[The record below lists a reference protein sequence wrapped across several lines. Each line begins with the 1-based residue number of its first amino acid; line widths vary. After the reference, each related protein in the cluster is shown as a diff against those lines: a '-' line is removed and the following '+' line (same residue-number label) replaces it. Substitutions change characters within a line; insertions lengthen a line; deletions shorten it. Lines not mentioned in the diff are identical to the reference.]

1 MYLLDQKAED
11 IISKITF
18 AEQSINEIK
27 STDEVLKSYIEPL
40 GYYLKTLKESVKE
53 AEADFVEFIKKT
65 GFGQEAFIPEKAH
78 RRLLAAILRNFEDIE
93 KRVYIGVDTFLPLIF
108 IWNSQKARPETK
120 RHHDLLTHFVND
132 FLKFCCMPEPVM
144 TIIGESY
151 ACFPI
156 EWASKRKHI
165 IFGTFSEAQ
174 NLRKWVLLAHEIGH
188 IYYHQNSF
196 EINSNVSPQV
206 VRKLGEVR
214 PPNLNQ
220 YDFEQATYIWT
231 NHWIPEFVS
240 DCFAVKTLGPA
251 FILQFM
257 LTALNGQPDRV
268 EFTHP
273 PTSIRV
279 NFMLDIL
286 EDLGLSGISI
296 NDYRNSWQSY
306 THTVS
311 TPTSIFIADDEVVN
325 AALSSIGS
333 VLTPTPII
341 DKWADITEARRALSA
356 GTVPDKDLISTIS
369 ALAIEE
375 NKLNPVQVSNELL
388 KRYPTDS
395 DVF

>member
-18 AEQSINEIK
+18 AKQTINEIK
-27 STDEVLKSYIEPL
+27 SPDEVLKSYIEPL
-40 GYYLKTLKESVKE
+40 GDWLKTLKENVKKAKTDF
-53 AEADFVEFIKKT
+53 AEFVKNT
-65 GFGQEAFIPEKAH
+65 GFGQEAYIPEKAH

-93 KRVYIGVDTFLPLIF
+93 KRVYLGVDTFLPLIF
-108 IWNSQKARPETK
+108 VWNSQKTRPETK

-151 ACFPI
+151 ACLPI
-156 EWASKRKHI
+156 EWANKRKHI
-165 IFGTFSEAQ
+165 IFGTFSEAH
-174 NLRKWVLLAHEIGH
+174 NLRKFVLLAHEIGH
-188 IYYHQNSF
+188 VYYYQNSF

-206 VRKLGEVR
+206 VKKLSEVR
-214 PPNLNQ
+214 PPNLDQ
-220 YDFEQATYIWT
+220 SDFEGAVYIWT
-231 NHWIPEFVS
+231 NYWIPEFVS

-251 FILQFM
+251 FVLQFM

-268 EFTHP
+268 KSTHP

-286 EDLGLSGISI
+286 EALDLSNVNID
-296 NDYRNSWQSY
+296 DYRSSWQSY

-311 TPTSIFIADDEVVN
+311 TPTSLFIANDDVVN
-325 AALSSIGS
+325 TALNSIRS

-341 DKWADITEARRALSA
+341 DKWTDITDARHALSS
-356 GTVPDKDLISTIS
+356 GMIPDQDLISTIT

-375 NKLNPVQVSNELL
+375 SKIDPVQISNELL
-388 KRYPTDS
+388 KRYPANS
-395 DVF
+395 NVL